1 MRGIRKAFAGTVA
14 LAGVDIDLAAGEVHV
29 LAGENGAGKSTLIKI
44 LAGVYPAD
52 AGQVW
57 VAGRP
62 VRLRSPHDAARH
74 GIAAIHQE
82 MSLIGPMS
90 VADNIFLG
98 RELTTGG
105 WTRPRRQHAQATA
118 LLGQLGLEIAPEQ
131 AVESYPIAVQQ
142 QVEIAK
148 ALTFAARVLIMD
160 EPTSALSEPEVE
172 RLFRLIETLK
182 ARGCGILY
190 ISHKMEE
197 IYRVADRI
205 TVLRDGARVGTASR
219 QELPPAELIR
229 WMVGREISQQFP
241 RRTVPTGA
249 ERLSVRELTVP
260 HRVHG
265 LPPLVDRV
273 SFAVRAGEIVGLAGL
288 QGSGASELL
297 QGLFGAVKTL
307 PTGEVRVDGQ
317 PVRCHSPRQALKQGL
332 ALLTADRKTGGL
344 VPGLSL
350 VHNLTLAALPRF
362 SPWGWLRPRRETAAA
377 QAHSTA
383 LRVKTAALEQDIA
396 ELSGGN
402 QQKVLLARWQ
412 LCEPRIYLLDE
423 PTRGIDVGAKHDV
436 YELMNRWTA
445 AGCAILLIT
454 SEMPELL
461 ALADRIVV
469 LHRGRVTATFPR
481 AEATQ
486 DRILRAAMGEVETT
500 PTAWSQDDLAQRR
513 RGAEENERGGG

>member
-1 MRGIRKAFAGTVA
+1 MIEAAPQAVIADFSSVPLLEMRGIRKAFAGTVA
-14 LAGVDIDLAAGEVHV
+14 LAGVDLDLAAGEVHV

-52 AGQVW
+52 AGEVR
-57 VAGRP
+57 VAGQV
-62 VRLRSPHDAARH
+62 VRLRRPHDAARH

-82 MSLIGPMS
+82 MSLVGAMS

-98 RELTTGG
+98 RELTTAG
-105 WTRPRRQHAQATA
+105 WTRPRQQQQQAAA
-118 LLGQLGLEIAPEQ
+118 LLRQLGLEMAPEQ
-131 AVESYPIAVQQ
+131 PVESYPIAVQQ

-148 ALTFAARVLIMD
+148 ALSLAARILIMD

-172 RLFRLIETLK
+172 RLLALIATLK

-205 TVLRDGARVGTASR
+205 TVLRDGVRVGTAAR
-219 QELPPAELIR
+219 ADLPSSELIR
-229 WMVGREISQQFP
+229 WMVGRELSQQFP
-241 RRTVPTGA
+241 RRAAPPGR
-249 ERLSVRELTVP
+249 ERLSVHEFTVP
-260 HRVHG
+260 HRHRG

-273 SFAVRAGEIVGLAGL
+273 SFAVQAGEIVGLAGL

-317 PVRCHSPRQALKQGL
+317 ALRCRSPRQALQQGL
-332 ALLTADRKTGGL
+332 ALLTADRKSGGL

-350 VHNLTLAALPRF
+350 LQNLTLAALPRF
-362 SPWGWLRPRRETAAA
+362 SPWGWLRPRRERAAA
-377 QAHSTA
+377 QQQSAA
-383 LRVKTAALEQDIA
+383 LRVKTAALDQDIV

-412 LCEPRIYLLDE
+412 LCEPRIFLLDE
-423 PTRGIDVGAKHDV
+423 PTRGIDVGAKRDV

-445 AGCAILLIT
+445 AGCAVLLIT

-461 ALADRIVV
+461 ALADRILV
-469 LHRGRVTATFPR
+469 LHRGRLTAAFSR
-481 AEATQ
+481 AAATP
-486 DRILRAAMGEVETT
+486 DRILRAAMGETESI
-500 PTAWSQDDLAQRR
+500 P
-513 RGAEENERGGG
+513 

>member
-1 MRGIRKAFAGTVA
+1 MAATVPQTAVSDPSRERLLEMRGIRKAFAGTVA
-14 LAGVDIDLAAGEVHV
+14 LAGVDLDLAGGEVHV

-44 LAGVYPAD
+44 LAGVYAAD
-52 AGQVW
+52 AGQIR
-57 VAGRP
+57 VAGQQ
-62 VRLRSPHDAARH
+62 VRLRTPHEAARH

-82 MSLIGPMS
+82 MSLVGPMS

-98 RELTTGG
+98 RELTTAG
-105 WTRPRRQHAQATA
+105 WTRPRQQRHQAAA
-118 LLGQLGLEIAPEQ
+118 LLGQLGLEIAPELP
-131 AVESYPIAVQQ
+131 VESYPIAVQQ

-148 ALTFAARVLIMD
+148 ALTFAARILIMD

-172 RLFRLIETLK
+172 RLFALIETLK

-205 TVLRDGARVGTASR
+205 TVLRDGVRVGTASR
-219 QELPPAELIR
+219 ADLPPTELIR
-229 WMVGREISQQFP
+229 WMVGREIGQQFP
-241 RRTVPTGA
+241 RRAVPAGA
-249 ERLSVRELTVP
+249 ERLSVRDFSVP
-260 HRVHG
+260 HRVRG
-265 LPPLVDRV
+265 LPPVVDRV
-273 SFAVRAGEIVGLAGL
+273 SFSVQAGEIVGLAGL

-307 PTGEVRVDGQ
+307 PAGEVRVDGR
-317 PVRCHSPRQALKQGL
+317 PLRCRSPQQALRHGL
-332 ALLTADRKTGGL
+332 TLLTADRKASGL

-377 QAHSTA
+377 RQHSAA
-383 LRVKTAALEQDIA
+383 LRVKTAALDQDVA

-412 LCEPRIYLLDE
+412 LCEPRIFLLDE

-436 YELMNRWTA
+436 YELMNRWTV
-445 AGCAILLIT
+445 AGCAVLLIT

-461 ALADRIVV
+461 ALADRILV
-469 LHRGRVTATFPR
+469 LHRGRLTAAFPR
-481 AEATQ
+481 AAATQ
-486 DRILRAAMGEVETT
+486 DRILRAAMGEM
-500 PTAWSQDDLAQRR
+500 
-513 RGAEENERGGG
+513 ENLP